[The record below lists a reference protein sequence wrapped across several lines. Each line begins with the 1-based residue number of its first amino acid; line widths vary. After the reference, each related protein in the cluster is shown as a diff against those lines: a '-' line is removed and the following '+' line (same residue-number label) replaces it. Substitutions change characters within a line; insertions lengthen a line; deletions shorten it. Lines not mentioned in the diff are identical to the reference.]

1 MIVLNKYLKNQV
13 DLVHHTVYL
22 TSEQRQKTKQKI
34 IVDDLIIKLDL
45 DRGTVIKDHDLLTNE
60 DEKIVVQIK
69 AKPENVTTVTADNPL
84 DLLRASYHLGNRHV
98 SLEIR
103 ENYLRFSSDHV
114 LESML
119 VKLGLDVK
127 REIAPFC
134 PEVGAYHHH

>member
-1 MIVLNKYLKNQV
+1 MITLNKYRENQFDSV
-13 DLVHHTVYL
+13 DHTIYL

-45 DRGTVIKDHDLLTNE
+45 DRGSVIKDNDLLTDENE
-60 DEKIVVQIK
+60 TIVVQIK
-69 AKPENVTTVTADNPL
+69 AKPENVTTVVAHNSL